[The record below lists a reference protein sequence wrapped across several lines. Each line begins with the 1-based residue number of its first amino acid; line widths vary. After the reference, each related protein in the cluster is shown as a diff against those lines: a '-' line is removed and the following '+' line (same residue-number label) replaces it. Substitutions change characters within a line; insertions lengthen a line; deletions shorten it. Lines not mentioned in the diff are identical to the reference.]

1 MLYLDVLVLLNAGI
15 GAAFLLAAGK
25 LARRRTSRLRL
36 TLAALAAGG
45 YSLVLLLALPG
56 WLLLLLQVPVS
67 LGLVLLCYGWGGRQ
81 ETLRLLLCY
90 WGGNLL
96 LGAVLGILDQWLAP
110 LGAVSRG
117 GIYYFPVQ
125 PLVLV
130 LVTIGCYLVL
140 WLVGKFRK
148 KPSHRLRFRLQADG
162 RQVEFT
168 ALVDTGNRLRDPIT
182 GRSVLVVQ
190 QQVLRD
196 CLPPAVLEALSQGH
210 PEQVDS
216 AQWQRRCGVL
226 PIRTAGGTGLL
237 GTFRPE
243 GLWVLEKGKPE
254 QVGALVAVTP
264 QPLGGKEYQ
273 ALAGAEL

>member
-1 MLYLDVLVLLNAGI
+1 MLYLDVLFLLNAGI

-25 LARRRTSRLRL
+25 LAHRRTKRWRLL
-36 TLAALAAGG
+36 LAALAAGG

-56 WLLLLLQVPVS
+56 WLLLLLQLPVS
-67 LGLVLLCYGWGGRQ
+67 LGLVLLCYGWGGRR
-81 ETLRLLLCY
+81 ETLQLLLSY

-96 LGAVLGILDQWLAP
+96 LGAVLSILDQWLAP
-110 LGAVSRG
+110 LGAVNRG

-148 KPSHRLRFRLQADG
+148 KSAQRLRFRLQAGD

-190 QQVLRD
+190 KQVLQD
-196 CLPPAVLEALSQGH
+196 CLPPAVLDALSQGR

-243 GLWVLEKGKPE
+243 GLWLLQKGKP
-254 QVGALVAVTP
+254 QRVGALVAVTP

>member
-25 LARRRTSRLRL
+25 LTRRRTSRWRL
-36 TLAALAAGG
+36 TLSALAAGG
-45 YSLVLLLALPG
+45 YSLILLLALPG
-56 WLLLLLQVPVS
+56 WLLLLLQLPVS
-67 LGLVLLCYGWGGRQ
+67 LGLVLLCYGWGGKR

-96 LGAVLGILDQWLAP
+96 LGAVLSILDQWLKP
-110 LGAVSRG
+110 LGAVNRG

-148 KPSHRLRFRLQADG
+148 KPANRLRFRLQVG
-162 RQVEFT
+162 EKQVEFT
-168 ALVDTGNRLRDPIT
+168 ALVDTGNRLQDPIT

-190 QQVLRD
+190 RQVLQD
-196 CLPPAVLEALSQGH
+196 CLPPTVLDALSQGR
-210 PEQVDS
+210 PEQVTS
-216 AQWQRRCGVL
+216 ADWQCRCGVL

-237 GTFRPE
+237 GTFRPQ
-243 GLWVLEKGKPE
+243 GLWLLQKGKPE
-254 QVGALVAVTP
+254 RVGALVAVTP

>member
-15 GAAFLLAAGK
+15 GAVFLLAAGK
-25 LARRRTSRLRL
+25 LARRKTSRWRL
-36 TLAALAAGG
+36 TLSALAAGG

-56 WLLLLLQVPVS
+56 WLLLLLQLPVS
-67 LGLVLLCYGWGGRQ
+67 LGLVLLCYGWGGKW
-81 ETLRLLLCY
+81 ETLRLLLCF

-110 LGAVSRG
+110 LGALSRG
-117 GIYYFPVQ
+117 GIYYVPVE
-125 PLVLV
+125 PVVLV

-148 KPSHRLRFRLQADG
+148 KPANRLRFRLKAGQ
-162 RQVEFT
+162 REVEFT
-168 ALVDTGNRLRDPIT
+168 ALVDTGNRLQDPIT

-190 QQVLRD
+190 QKVLQN
-196 CLPPAVLEALSQGH
+196 CLPSAVLDALSQGR
-210 PEQVDS
+210 PEQIQSPD
-216 AQWQRRCGVL
+216 WQRRCGVL

-243 GLWVLEKGKPE
+243 GLWLLKEGKTE
-254 QVGALVAVTP
+254 RVGALVAVTP
-264 QPLGGKEYQ
+264 QPLGGREYQ
-273 ALAGAEL
+273 ALAGEQL

>member
-1 MLYLDVLVLLNAGI
+1 MLYLDVLFLLNAGI

-25 LARRRTSRLRL
+25 LVHRRTCRLRL
-36 TLAALAAGG
+36 TLSALAAGL

-67 LGLVLLCYGWGGRQ
+67 LGLVLLCYGWGGRW
-81 ETLRLLLCY
+81 ETLRLLLGY

-96 LGAVLGILDQWLAP
+96 LGAALGILGQWLAP

-125 PLVLV
+125 PLGLV
-130 LVTIGCYLVL
+130 LVTIGCYGIL
-140 WLVGKFRK
+140 WLIGKFRK
-148 KPSHRLRFRLQADG
+148 KPAHRLRFRLRDG
-162 RQVEFT
+162 KAQVEFT

-190 QQVLRD
+190 QKVLQG
-196 CLPPAVLEALSQGH
+196 CLPGSVLEALGQGR
-210 PEQVDS
+210 PEQVQDPD
-216 AQWQRRCGVL
+216 WQRRCGVL

-243 GLWVLEKGKPE
+243 GLWLLQDGKS
-254 QVGALVAVTP
+254 QRVGALVAVTP
-264 QPLGGKEYQ
+264 QPLGGREYQ
-273 ALAGAEL
+273 ALAGTEL

>member
-25 LARRRTSRLRL
+25 LAGRNTSRLRL
-36 TLAALAAGG
+36 TLSALAAGG
-45 YSLVLLLALPG
+45 YSLVLLLDLPG
-56 WLLLLLQVPVS
+56 WLLLLLQLPVS
-67 LGLVLLCYGWGGRQ
+67 LGLVLLCYGWGGKR
-81 ETLRLLLCY
+81 ETLRLLLCF
-90 WGGNLL
+90 WGSNLL
-96 LGAVLGILDQWLAP
+96 LGAVLGVLDQWLAP
-110 LGAVSRG
+110 LGALSRG

-125 PLVLV
+125 PVVLV

-148 KPSHRLRFRLQADG
+148 KPANRLRFRLQAG
-162 RQVEFT
+162 RREVEFT

-190 QQVLRD
+190 QKVLQN
-196 CLPPAVLEALSQGH
+196 CLPSAVLEALSQGR
-210 PEQVDS
+210 PEQIQSPD
-216 AQWQRRCGVL
+216 WQRRCGVL

-243 GLWVLEKGKPE
+243 GLWLLKEGKKE
-254 QVGALVAVTP
+254 RVGALVAVTP